1 MRQNVSQLHMQLAP
15 IPTFP
20 RKQGKELFI
29 PSSACGGQGN
39 TCSAAGLGWGRN
51 RTPDILGSA
60 PVLALSHLQRKWGL
74 HADEVIK

>member
-1 MRQNVSQLHMQLAP
+1 MNQRMSGHYLQLAP

-29 PSSACGGQGN
+29 PSAACGGHGN

-60 PVLALSHLQRKWGL
+60 LTLTLSHLQRKWGL
-74 HADEVIK
+74 RADEVIK